1 MLAVLVGLALSADDT
16 VATFEKYSQYAWY
29 GVIGVIV
36 LTLIC
41 IALVLVCELFCPGNS
56 WSVKAVEPGLDD
68 SDNDETVESG

>member
-1 MLAVLVGLALSADDT
+1 MLAVLVGLALCEDDT
-16 VATFEKYSQYAWY
+16 VATFEKFSGYAWY

-56 WSVKAVEPGLDD
+56 WTIKAVEPDLDD
-68 SDNDETVESG
+68 SGNDETVESG

>member
-29 GVIGVIV
+29 AVIGVIV